1 MDITTITVALT
12 SAAAIAGG
20 ATACITAIRG
30 LRAAVRPLSARAG
43 LQWAVFHGGTHEA
56 EAISFIT
63 SAKAAGYRA
72 PARIVM
78 GQAAGAAA
86 AGVVGAKAVV
96 LWRPTQEH
104 VDVLLPILR
113 EAAPDAV
120 VMVYTTERL
129 AVQLGERLLLAN
141 SALRLRGDLGVVAE
155 A

>member
-20 ATACITAIRG
+20 ATACITAIRS

-43 LQWAVFHGGTHEA
+43 LRWAVFHGADREA
-56 EAISFIT
+56 EALAFVAG
-63 SAKAAGYRA
+63 AKAAGYQA
-72 PARIVM
+72 PARVVL
-78 GQAAGAAA
+78 GLAAGSAA
-86 AGVVGAKAVV
+86 AGVVGARAVV
-96 LWRPTQEH
+96 LWRPKQEH

-129 AVQLGERLLLAN
+129 AVALGERLLLAN
-141 SALRLRGDLGVVAE
+141 STLRLRGDLGVVAE
-155 A
+155 G